1 MAMLKGEIMKEYTK
15 QEITE
20 LEIYLKDR
28 LDQVELMQD
37 KEEMTQR
44 GDVLLNV
51 FKVLQNY
58 EELAPLLTEFL
69 DKKHYKEKWGKEKYA
84 NQRDVI

>member
-1 MAMLKGEIMKEYTK
+1 MKEFTK

-20 LEIYLKDR
+20 LEIHLNDR
-28 LDQVELMQD
+28 LDQVELIQD
-37 KEEMTQR
+37 REEMTQR

-69 DKKHYKEKWGKEKYA
+69 DKKHYKEKWGKEL
-84 NQRDVI
+84 

>member
-1 MAMLKGEIMKEYTK
+1 MKEYTR

-69 DKKHYKEKWGKEKYA
+69 DKKHYKEKWGKEL
-84 NQRDVI
+84 

>member
-1 MAMLKGEIMKEYTK
+1 MKEYTK

-37 KEEMTQR
+37 KEEITQR

-69 DKKHYKEKWGKEKYA
+69 DKKHYKEKWGKEL
-84 NQRDVI
+84 

>member
-1 MAMLKGEIMKEYTK
+1 MKEYTK

-58 EELAPLLTEFL
+58 EELAPLLT
-69 DKKHYKEKWGKEKYA
+69 
-84 NQRDVI
+84 